1 MRLASL
7 AIASLVLA
15 STATAGSTAV
25 AGSTAASA
33 KSAKA
38 TCAAS
43 LQKVT
48 SSNGYK
54 IVRKCGSD
62 LAIGQQPIV
71 DGLGQ
76 SEGADAGGVILSLF
90 AVGAIGAGIYVVS
103 SDGDTVLPDDDD
115 GGLNP
120 VSP

>member
-7 AIASLVLA
+7 ALASLALA
-15 STATAGSTAV
+15 STAAAGSTAV

-43 LQKVT
+43 LQKIA

-54 IVRKCGSD
+54 IVRKCGSG
-62 LAIGQQPIV
+62 LAIAQQPIA

-76 SEGADAGGVILSLF
+76 SEGAGGDGVILSLF
-90 AVGAIGAGIYVVS
+90 AVGAIGAAGIYAAS
-103 SDGDTVLPDDDD
+103 SNDDD
-115 GGLNP
+115 GGLTP